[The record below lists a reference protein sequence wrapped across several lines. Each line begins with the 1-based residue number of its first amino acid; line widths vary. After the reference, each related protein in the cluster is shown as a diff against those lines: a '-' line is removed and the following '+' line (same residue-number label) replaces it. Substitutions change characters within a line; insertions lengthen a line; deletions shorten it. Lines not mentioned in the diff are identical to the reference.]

1 MGGYNWG
8 GRVCWGLIT
17 RGTYML
23 VAYNWGGRICRELIT
38 GGTYMSGAYNWG
50 DVYVGGL

>member
-1 MGGYNWG
+1 
-8 GRVCWGLIT
+8 
-17 RGTYML
+17 ML
-23 VAYNWGGRICRELIT
+23 VAYNCGGRICRELIT